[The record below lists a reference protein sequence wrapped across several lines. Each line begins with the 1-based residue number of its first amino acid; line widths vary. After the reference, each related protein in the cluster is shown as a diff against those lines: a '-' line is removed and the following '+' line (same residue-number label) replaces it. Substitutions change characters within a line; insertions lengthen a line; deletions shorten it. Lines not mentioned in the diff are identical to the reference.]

1 MLTTLSAVPLQVD
14 VQLLTDPW
22 QSLEHATPAQLA
34 DPKLEAAVKV
44 AVKKLHTI
52 NKYRHGDIRR
62 PNLIFRYGLHGTL
75 LILLVTDHQLVCS
88 LLHSMHWTS
97 QLCSM

>member
-1 MLTTLSAVPLQVD
+1 MLKTQSAVPVQVE

-44 AVKKLHTI
+44 AVNKLHAI
-52 NKYRHGDIRR
+52 NKYRHGDIRK
-62 PNLIFRYGLHGTL
+62 PNLIFRYGVHGTAF
-75 LILLVTDHQLVCS
+75 IFLVTDRQCFCS
-88 LLHSMHWTS
+88 PLHSCIEVASCAM
-97 QLCSM
+97 